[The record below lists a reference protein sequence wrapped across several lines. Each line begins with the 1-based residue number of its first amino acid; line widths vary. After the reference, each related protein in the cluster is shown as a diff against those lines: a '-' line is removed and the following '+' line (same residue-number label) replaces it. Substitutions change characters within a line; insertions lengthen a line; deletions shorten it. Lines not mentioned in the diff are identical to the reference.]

1 MEVLKNKSFTRRQ
14 YDGCKTTDDLRVTT
28 GPGRYQIGTPPQYA
42 TASFAPEPTIRQQ
55 MWGASLNSQFIK
67 TDVES
72 DLLNLN
78 RPTTK
83 TICNQYDP
91 TTDKINQAEPETM
104 KEESFPQTFS
114 RLVDPPCTMRST
126 GWNRWEWLCENPQE
140 NVMMPFDN
148 NITSRLQQKDQYR
161 PCLPTPMG
169 PTAVLPTPSANMS
182 AMGGLLPGPYSNQQ
196 AAASRNAPETNV
208 RTVPAQPSIIP
219 RSQIANRNPP
229 SMGFAPINY
238 MARA

>member
-1 MEVLKNKSFTRRQ
+1 
-14 YDGCKTTDDLRVTT
+14 
-28 GPGRYQIGTPPQYA
+28 
-42 TASFAPEPTIRQQ
+42 

-91 TTDKINQAEPETM
+91 TTDKINQAESELM

-140 NVMMPFDN
+140 NAMMPFDN

-161 PCLPTPMG
+161 PCIPTPMG
-169 PTAVLPTPSANMS
+169 PTGVISTPSANVS

-219 RSQIANRNPP
+219 RSNVTNMNPP
-229 SMGFAPINY
+229 SIGFAQSRY